1 MMKLKTYLK
10 PNTFYTRLL
19 LKLVLVFKN
28 KFVNDKNIKFT
39 LKIFTKDQQLYQL
52 MYPSEANF
60 IIKY

>member
-39 LKIFTKDQQLYQL
+39 LKIFTKDQ
-52 MYPSEANF
+52 
-60 IIKY
+60 